1 MNLSFFEKIA
11 TLFKYTFSSF
21 LSIELFL
28 FSALL
33 FVVLIVNLKT
43 KAKFIT
49 YAAIV
54 VYLGLLIGSLLAY
67 GDYVILSVKEFFKM
81 IITYLCFPTPVAFFT
96 TIVIV
101 TGIMIY
107 TLFSKKLTNFKRI
120 FNYLLFSII
129 YFLFTSFVALA
140 SFYKLDL
147 GSSVSL
153 YSNDNILVVVQ
164 ASNFLLIF
172 WIIYTFFYR
181 LYNFYKE
188 RFDED
193 EK

>member
-1 MNLSFFEKIA
+1 M
-11 TLFKYTFSSF
+11 FSSF
-21 LSIELFL
+21 LSIELLL
-28 FSALL
+28 FSTLL
-33 FVVLIVNLKT
+33 FVILIVNLKSE
-43 KAKFIT
+43 KKFIT

-54 VYLGLLIGSLLAY
+54 VYLGLLIGTLLAY

-81 IITYLCFPTPVAFFT
+81 IIKYLCFPTPVAFFT
-96 TIVIV
+96 TIVAV
-101 TGIMIY
+101 TVIMIY
-107 TLFSKKLTNFKRI
+107 TLFSKKLTNFKKI

-140 SFYKLDL
+140 SYNKLDL
-147 GSSVSL
+147 SSSVSL

-172 WIIYTFFYR
+172 WIIFTFFYR
-181 LYNFYKE
+181 LYDYFKE
-188 RFDED
+188 RFDEV

>member
-1 MNLSFFEKIA
+1 MNLSFFEKIV
-11 TLFKYTFSSF
+11 TLVKYTFSSF

-33 FVVLIVNLKT
+33 FVILIFNLKT

-54 VYLGLLIGSLLAY
+54 VYIGLLFGTLLAY
-67 GDYVILSVKEFFKM
+67 GNYVILSLKAFFKM

-96 TIVIV
+96 TIVVV

-120 FNYLLFSII
+120 FNYFLFSFI
-129 YFLFTSFVALA
+129 YFLFTSFVSLA
-140 SFYKLDL
+140 SYYKLDL
-147 GSSVSL
+147 NSSVSL

-164 ASNFLLIF
+164 SSNFLLIF
-172 WIIYTFFYR
+172 WILFTFFYR
-181 LYNFYKE
+181 LYDFYKE
-188 RFDED
+188 RFDE
-193 EK
+193 K